1 MLLIA
6 LLLAALFL
14 SAAAVVLQHRG
25 RMALQRRLE
34 ELAGTAQQNAQT
46 LLSVRDLRE
55 LLLRAA
61 GDAGELQGR
70 LAVLTQA
77 QHHLGNQLSALQAS
91 VALKLSDG
99 LQAIREGAGRDAE
112 HFRKEACERDDG
124 HALMLKGALDSG
136 LRSLTESLGQTRS
149 ELAQTLKSGTE
160 AIGVKLEE
168 LRTVIDGKLGEVH
181 ASAAGSAQLLNDTAR
196 GTIATVTERLTQMR
210 TTLDTV
216 LKSELGTL
224 RTENSAKLE
233 TIRQT
238 VDEKLHATLEQR
250 LGASFRQVSEQL
262 ESVHR
267 GLGEMQSLASGVGD
281 LRRVLTNIKT
291 RGTWGEVQ
299 LEALLDQ
306 VLTAEQYAR
315 NVSTRPDSAVR
326 VDFAIRLPG
335 RSEEAAVW
343 LPMDAKFPMEDYQRL
358 LEAQERA
365 DVAAVEE
372 AGKALEL
379 RIKAEARSVREK
391 YIAPPHTTEFAIL
404 YLPAEGLYAE
414 VLRRPGLVEWVQ
426 RECKVVLTGP
436 TTLLALLNSLQ
447 MGFRTL
453 AIEKRS
459 AEVWSVLGA
468 VKTEFLKFGEALAHT
483 KKKLDEASNSIES
496 AERRNRVLT
505 RKLKGVDAL
514 PTPDTALLLPD
525 AAALE
530 PVVQD

>member
-1 MLLIA
+1 MLLLT
-6 LLLAALFL
+6 LLLAALL
-14 SAAAVVLQHRG
+14 ISGAALLLQHLG
-25 RMALQRRLE
+25 RLALQRRLDE
-34 ELAGTAQQNAQT
+34 
-46 LLSVRDLRE
+46 LLSATQQSAQSLSSVHEVRD

-61 GDAGELQGR
+61 GDTAELQGR
-70 LAVLTQA
+70 LAAMTQA
-77 QHHLGNQLSALQAS
+77 QHHLGGQLSEL
-91 VALKLSDG
+91 
-99 LQAIREGAGRDAE
+99 
-112 HFRKEACERDDG
+112 HTN
-124 HALMLKGALDSG
+124 HALVLKSAIDSG
-136 LRSLTESLGQTRS
+136 LRALNESLGQTRS
-149 ELAQTLKSGTE
+149 ELALTLKSGTE
-160 AIGVKLEE
+160 AVGMKLEE
-168 LRTVIDGKLGEVH
+168 LRTVIDGKLGQIH

-196 GTIATVTERLTQMR
+196 GTIATVTERLGEMR
-210 TTLDTV
+210 TTLDAV

-224 RTENSAKLE
+224 RAENASKLE

-250 LGASFRQVSEQL
+250 LGESFRLVSERL

-315 NVSTRPDSAVR
+315 NVCTRPDSAVR

-335 RSEEAAVW
+335 RSEEGTVW

-365 DVAAVEE
+365 DVGAVED

-379 RIKAEARSVREK
+379 RIKAEAHSLREK
-391 YIAPPHTTEFAIL
+391 YVAPPHTTEFAIL
-404 YLPAEGLYAE
+404 YLPIEGLYAE

-426 RECKVVLTGP
+426 RECRVVLAGP

-514 PTPDTALLLPD
+514 PAADSAPLLPEPTT
-525 AAALE
+525 LE
-530 PVVQD
+530 VAVQE

>member
-6 LLLAALFL
+6 LLLAALL
-14 SAAAVVLQHRG
+14 VSGAALLLQHVG
-25 RMALQRRLE
+25 RRALQRRLD
-34 ELAGTAQQNAQT
+34 ELLIASQQSAQA
-46 LLSVRDLRE
+46 LSSSREVRD

-61 GDAGELQGR
+61 GEAGELQGR
-70 LAVLTQA
+70 LAALTQA
-77 QHHLGNQLSALQAS
+77 QHHLGGQLAEMQMS
-91 VALKLSDG
+91 VSLKLSEG
-99 LQAIREGAGRDAE
+99 LQG
-112 HFRKEACERDDG
+112 
-124 HALMLKGALDSG
+124 G
-136 LRSLTESLGQTRS
+136 LRGLNESLGQTRS
-149 ELAQTLKSGTE
+149 ELALTLNNGAE
-160 AIGVKLEE
+160 AVGMKLQE
-168 LRTVIDGKLGEVH
+168 LRTVIDGKLAEIH
-181 ASAAGSAQLLNDTAR
+181 TSAAGSAQLLNDTAR
-196 GTIATVTERLTQMR
+196 GTIATVTERLGEMR

-224 RTENSAKLE
+224 RAENTSKLE

-250 LGASFRQVSEQL
+250 LGESFRLVSERL

-315 NVSTRPDSAVR
+315 NVSTRPDSALR

-335 RSEEAAVW
+335 RSEDGPVW

-365 DVAAVEE
+365 DVGAVEE

-379 RIKAEARSVREK
+379 RIKAEARSVHEK
-391 YIAPPHTTEFAIL
+391 YVAPPHTTEFAIL
-404 YLPAEGLYAE
+404 YLPTEGLYAE

-453 AIEKRS
+453 VIEKRS

-514 PTPDTALLLPD
+514 PAVDSERLLPESATLE
-525 AAALE
+525 AA
-530 PVVQD
+530 VQD